1 MFVDVKFYIRGFYD
15 FDNFYR
21 GMQYVRCENLEVELN
36 FGSYLDSICM
46 ADEQPLLGLKSR
58 PRFRPKFVQ
67 VLTQVCFKN
76 SKLKP
81 TPTKAYFA
89 HGCKLIT
96 AAGPA
101 LFPLGTGA

>member
-1 MFVDVKFYIRGFYD
+1 
-15 FDNFYR
+15 
-21 GMQYVRCENLEVELN
+21 
-36 FGSYLDSICM
+36 M

-58 PRFRPKFVQ
+58 PRFRPKYVQ

-89 HGCKLIT
+89 HGCMLIT
-96 AAGPA
+96 AAGPWQFSPDLPGLGLQAPGTKNPVPLA
-101 LFPLGTGA
+101 LEPRQLAFISPCPCFP